1 MTIEELLIEGKINY
15 SQGWKLLNDLD
26 IITVSG
32 ERVNLVRELNTRVR
46 DVQLNPN
53 SYDVVNSAL
62 TLVYQMRT
70 TCEILT
76 SLFMENANRHMSLND
91 LNEMITQMNL
101 LTNELSSIRNNL
113 NENKELSEVAMKM
126 NYKLNKL
133 LM

>member
-15 SQGWKLLNDLD
+15 SHGWKLLNDLD
-26 IITVSG
+26 VITVSG
-32 ERVNLVRELNTRVR
+32 ERVNLIRELNTRVR
-46 DVQLNPN
+46 EVQLNPN